1 MKSPIKGLHIIDEV
15 MGSFKTTAAIE
26 FINKNPKRKF
36 IVVTPYLSE
45 TERYAAACPRLRFQ
59 HPSEEKLG
67 SKSRSL
73 KELLSKRKNVVI
85 THALLLEQKVDMKEY
100 FKGYTIIIDEALE
113 GVIKKFDDLH
123 PMDVNHLFYDCIELD
138 ENLTAHWVGC
148 PNYNGKLS
156 EIKDICDS
164 GRLKGFQIKNG
175 EHISQDIFRVFP
187 SELFEAFEE
196 VFVLT
201 YLFKGSVFSA
211 YLRSEGVYFDR
222 WYIAEER
229 GKHVLTSDPQPRKA
243 TDYRPLIHFVHGCN
257 GRFEIPG
264 TDYYALSKNSYKN
277 GETDTAQIKK
287 ILHSFFF
294 DKLKDVTGKR
304 MWTTFKDYKDI
315 IANSEIASSF
325 VECSAKASNEYRECT
340 KLAYTVN
347 RFITPNI
354 KIYFSQFGVE
364 FEENLWS
371 LSQLLQW
378 VWRSAIRDGNEIHL
392 LIQSS
397 RMRNMFID
405 WLGYCARDINY
416 LRIKNADAIEPLKKS
431 GFYFYREVAEKTFE
445 KERKDFIK
453 KHNFDSSKITFVS
466 RGGAEICLQDMIL
479 AKRHDIADLPSL
491 LLDEK
496 AQIDPETGPQYL
508 VTGDPYV
515 TQRVSDVAV
524 V

>member
-1 MKSPIKGLHIIDEV
+1 M
-15 MGSFKTTAAIE
+15 
-26 FINKNPKRKF
+26 KRKSGKKKY
-36 IVVTPYLSE
+36 IVITPYLSE
-45 TERYAAACPRLRFQ
+45 CERIIEACPKLHFRQPEKGEKEFDTKTANLRQ
-59 HPSEEKLG
+59 MLH
-67 SKSRSL
+67 
-73 KELLSKRKNVVI
+73 KRKNIVM
-85 THALLLEQKVDMKEY
+85 THALFLEQKATIAELY
-100 FKGYTIIIDEALE
+100 KGYTLVCDEVLE
-113 GVIKKFDDLH
+113 GVIKDLDDIH
-123 PMDVNHLFYDCIELD
+123 QIDINHLFYDCIELD
-138 ENLTAHWVGC
+138 ENHTAHWIAD
-148 PNYNGKLS
+148 PDYL
-156 EIKDICDS
+156 
-164 GRLKGFQIKNG
+164 GRLKDVKLLCDEGCIKGYQNESG
-175 EHISQDIFRVFP
+175 CQYIFKVFP
-187 SELFEAFEE
+187 SEIFKAFDEI
-196 VFVLT
+196 FVLT

-222 WYIAEER
+222 WYIAEEK
-229 GKHVLTSDPQPRKA
+229 GKHVLTSDSQPRRT

-315 IANSEIASSF
+315 IANGEIASSF
-325 VECSAKASNEYRECT
+325 VECSARASNEYRECT

-364 FEENLWS
+364 FDENLWS
-371 LSQLLQW
+371 LSQLIQW
-378 VWRSAIRDGNEIHL
+378 VWRSAIRDGKEIQL
-392 LIQSS
+392 LIVSS
-397 RMRNMFID
+397 RMRNLFID
-405 WLGYCARDINY
+405 WLEYNAKDINY
-416 LRIKNADAIEPLKKS
+416 LRLKNTDAIEPLKKS

-479 AKRHDIADLPSL
+479 AKRYDIADLPSP

-496 AQIDPETGPQYL
+496 AQIDPETGLQYL
-508 VTGDPYV
+508 VTGDPYE
-515 TQRVSDVAV
+515 TQRVNDAAV